1 MLTCYSEGVEDLT
14 GGVTTELLTSDILD
28 TDEFW
33 ENEIMKVNK
42 EFLFG
47 CSTGLLDG
55 GYGNRDGISEGHA
68 YVLMEARVLKS
79 GQRLVKLR

>member
-1 MLTCYSEGVEDLT
+1 MVIMRHLQEVGLGKIYSISRVPGLTFGSEGVEDLT

-33 ENEIMKVNK
+33 YNEIMKFNK

-47 CSTGLLDG
+47 
-55 GYGNRDGISEGHA
+55 
-68 YVLMEARVLKS
+68 
-79 GQRLVKLR
+79 